1 MSSVHSNSPGPGEA
15 DDSLEFSSEE
25 SIREAIATDLA
36 KSLAVIAEMDGISV
50 AVRDRMVTGAET
62 YWGRQLEQRLE
73 ARAQLV
79 AEHEAR
85 EAAAKAARDAQA
97 QRELEAQQQL
107 EASTKAALNVSNMAL
122 PNLPAR
128 RPTTPPCPSF
138 SKYARAIRI
147 WYRRHLFQWGQD
159 GRDNKRFDLG
169 VPNPEWWPQ
178 LKNDE
183 DMRLKHIEL
192 QAAMDQLN
200 SVTAAAVASTSS
212 SAGRRG
218 DNQQR
223 KRPWQDDAAGS
234 SKLPSD

>member
-128 RPTTPPCPSF
+128 RPTTPPCPSTTF
-138 SKYARAIRI
+138 
-147 WYRRHLFQWGQD
+147 RRESALPSTWTHG
-159 GRDNKRFDLG
+159 G
-169 VPNPEWWPQ
+169 
-178 LKNDE
+178 
-183 DMRLKHIEL
+183 L
-192 QAAMDQLN
+192 Q
-200 SVTAAAVASTSS
+200 SPSSERS
-212 SAGRRG
+212 SAESTTLISGT
-218 DNQQR
+218 
-223 KRPWQDDAAGS
+223 
-234 SKLPSD
+234 

>member
-107 EASTKAALNVSNMAL
+107 EAKKTHDSTVPKYDIQKGVGPSEHMDAWWPAKSILRKIERGEYDFDLWHLTREGAEASHAAALKGGGQLFRSENGTIRVEEHVEQGTKDADLTTEQWISATAL
-122 PNLPAR
+122 LE
-128 RPTTPPCPSF
+128 
-138 SKYARAIRI
+138 
-147 WYRRHLFQWGQD
+147 QW
-159 GRDNKRFDLG
+159 
-169 VPNPEWWPQ
+169 
-178 LKNDE
+178 
-183 DMRLKHIEL
+183 
-192 QAAMDQLN
+192 A
-200 SVTAAAVASTSS
+200 
-212 SAGRRG
+212 
-218 DNQQR
+218 QR
-223 KRPWQDDAAGS
+223 K
-234 SKLPSD
+234 